1 LAVFL
6 GAAFFFATAT
16 PTDFLATGFL
26 ELFFSGVALAETA
39 LEVVLTAVAFPL
51 DGLEPVD
58 LVLEDFADADLLDA
72 ELEPP
77 FFLLDPNANSQ
88 PEAYLLLVPTRVIVT
103 GHFSSGSE
111 CKTS

>member
-1 LAVFL
+1 MAVFL

-16 PTDFLATGFL
+16 PEDFLAVVFL
-26 ELFFSGVALAETA
+26 GLFFSNVALAETA
-39 LEVVLTAVAFPL
+39 FDVVLVAVPFPL
-51 DGLEPVD
+51 AALAPVD
-58 LVLEDFADADLLDA
+58 LVLEDLAGADLLDV
-72 ELEPP
+72 ELEPL

-111 CKTS
+111 CTTS